1 MTSYRPITQPP
12 AELAINHMRHLLG
25 RCRVSAWWSEQS
37 KTVREGICRAAALKP
52 VAYWDKRLEDMTDD
66 EREAIR
72 RAVVAFKQALTG
84 FNATDRGEWLH
95 VPDFADAELD
105 EEVKQEEQ
113 LRREE
118 LHQQARRLQQRAEK
132 LKAAQL

>member
-1 MTSYRPITQPP
+1 MTHYRPITQAP

-25 RCRVSAWWSEQS
+25 QSRISAWWNEQG

-52 VAYWDKRLEDMTDD
+52 VVYWDKRLEDMSDD

-95 VPDFADAELD
+95 VGDFASAAP
-105 EEVKQEEQ
+105 QEEQ
-113 LRREE
+113 QAEDERREA
-118 LHQQARRLQQRAEK
+118 LHQQALMIQQRAEK